1 MSFERLDV
9 QLEGTVLTGSL
20 TTEPIKIS
28 KVEVEEFHSG
38 FYDETEHPY
47 DFKDISFD

>member
-9 QLEGTVLTGSL
+9 QLEGTVLTGSV
-20 TTEPIKIS
+20 TSVSIKVS
-28 KVEVEEFHSG
+28 EVEVEDFHAG
-38 FYDETEHPY
+38 FDTGGENHY